1 MGRQAMAS
9 VIYNGEKTVIR
20 KEVKQVK
27 AIISLVDLITGMK
40 T

>member
-1 MGRQAMAS
+1 MKRQAMVS
-9 VIYNGEKTVIR
+9 LIYNGEKNVRR

-27 AIISLVDLITGMK
+27 AIISLVDLITRMK